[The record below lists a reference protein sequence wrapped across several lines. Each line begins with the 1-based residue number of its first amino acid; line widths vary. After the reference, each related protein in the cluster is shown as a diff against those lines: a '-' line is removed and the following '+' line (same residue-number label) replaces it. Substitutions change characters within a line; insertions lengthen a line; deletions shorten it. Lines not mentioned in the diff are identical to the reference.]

1 MRREGYVGLFLCFA
15 SALFCYGAFTL
26 GIGKLGRP
34 GPGFFPLLTGLIV
47 GTLSLVMIASS
58 IRGSTSR
65 ETGREK
71 LITIRTILS
80 LVCLLLFGVLVEKA
94 GFFVCSFLFI
104 IFVLRANGVN
114 KWPFLLF
121 FAAVVCVGVFF
132 FFNVFLEARL
142 PLGILDVL
150 RS

>member
-1 MRREGYVGLFLCFA
+1 MRREGYVGAFLCFA

-26 GIGKLGRP
+26 GIGRLGRP

-47 GTLSLVMIASS
+47 GTLSLVMIAFSV
-58 IRGSTSR
+58 RTSTASEVKAER
-65 ETGREK
+65 LLTV
-71 LITIRTILS
+71 RTFFS
-80 LVCLLLFGVLVEKA
+80 LLCLLLFGLLVEKA